1 MRILDVDI
9 YVVVYAVDE
18 ETSFKTAK
26 SIIKKLQEM
35 KKSNAKLQL
44 LYLVG
49 NKTDLVR
56 SRQVTTQSECSLSH

>member
-1 MRILDVDI
+1 MRILNVDI